1 MRRSTA
7 RVQAGVV
14 ALLLAGALVPVQAN
28 DGDFVVWQAYSIKFT
43 GEETGATLLASI
55 YVLNPTSRDYR
66 DLEFRAKAPAGF
78 ELTMPPKELQQ
89 ASRRPQGFSEEM
101 ADGTYVMRQ
110 PFLGATQ
117 ATTIFYGLHWKTPPE
132 EFVEFPGVHISYKV
146 GEDLREFKA
155 LDEENSLS
163 RLRRFSGDITDY
175 IKRYADVTLPL
186 DKVEK
191 DIEWTFTALDY
202 RAYGRNPIGI
212 IGIEGSPEGPGHFRL
227 QTGYPG
233 DFREILVRWEPKS
246 RGRKEAVTAELA
258 RAEMETMIR
267 WVGDFSL
274 DEASLKTSDVK
285 VARYPAILLEGRWV
299 DNKPIRLGSGPFRLY
314 VVNDPRSDRD
324 FFIYL
329 GAQGRGIGPENAD
342 TPAPE
347 KEQALMDSLV
357 PYVEGFR
364 P

>member
-1 MRRSTA
+1 ML
-7 RVQAGVV
+7 AGLQ

-28 DGDFVVWQAYSIKFT
+28 DGDFVVWQAYNIKFT
-43 GEETGATLLASI
+43 GDQTGATLLASI

-66 DLEFRAKAPAGF
+66 DLEFRAGAPEGF
-78 ELTMPPKELQQ
+78 ELTLPPKDLQK
-89 ASRRPQGFSEEM
+89 ASRRPQGFAEEI
-101 ADGTYVMRQ
+101 ADGTYVMKQ
-110 PFLGATQ
+110 SFLGATQ
-117 ATTIFYGLHWKTPPE
+117 ATTIFYGLRWKTPPE
-132 EFVEFPGVHISYKV
+132 EFVQFPGVHIAYKA
-146 GEDLREFKA
+146 GEEQREFRT

-186 DKVEK
+186 DKAEK
-191 DIEWTFTALDY
+191 DVEWTFTALDY

-212 IGIEGSPEGPGHFRL
+212 IGIEGSPEGSGHFRL

-233 DFREILVRWEPKS
+233 DFREILVRWEPRS
-246 RGRKEAVTAELA
+246 RGRKEPVTAEFA
-258 RAEMETMIR
+258 RTEMDTMIR

-274 DEASLKTSDVK
+274 DKESLKTSELK
-285 VARYPAILLEGRWV
+285 VARYPAILLQGRWV

-329 GAQGRGIGPENAD
+329 GVQGRGIGPENAD
-342 TPAPE
+342 KPAPQ
-347 KEQALMDSLV
+347 KEQALIDSLL